1 MTSVSSEISEV
12 TSSWFAEEEYLGM
25 KWGGGEINRK
35 VNSRQAG
42 QYVPYIYIYN
52 ILILG
57 AINTIHTRDNTWWM
71 T

>member
-42 QYVPYIYIYN
+42 QYVPYIYI
-52 ILILG
+52 
-57 AINTIHTRDNTWWM
+57 
-71 T
+71 